1 MGKWVDEWLVLRC
14 SEPGWDLNPEQS
26 SGHGEKLWFD
36 RHLWAESAKLE
47 RAEGQGVVRSDVQVS
62 SLEAWEDPGIIR
74 EEWFGEKGDGVHI
87 GHGAWERGLWRESP
101 GGSWGD
107 EPWSG
112 LGARSG
118 CVETLGRSVW
128 TQNRGLEGSSQRRQ
142 GNRGPWRQKSQE
154 DFEHCHVGSVHKSLQ
169 VVCLGQPMR
178 RGTGRRF
185 SAGSGP

>member
-1 MGKWVDEWLVLRC
+1 MDEWLVLRC

-36 RHLWAESAKLE
+36 RHLRAESAKLE